1 MKHVLTAFAIM
12 LGISI
17 QAQSSE
23 ATIVYSVEMDSEM
36 TEGLPADMFSN
47 MTMTLSFKD
56 ELFRN
61 DFDMGM
67 MKMSAINNGERVLTL
82 INAMGMKYATF
93 EDGDES
99 EMNLFNTNI
108 DDKDKLNIKET
119 GNTKTIAG
127 YVCKEAIIDSEDGK
141 LTVYFTDKIMPKTTS
156 KEFDMG
162 VNGFPLEFNIIAGG
176 MEMKITA
183 TSVKEK
189 ANANFSM
196 TIPEGYQQMDKDQLK
211 GMMR

>member
-1 MKHVLTAFAIM
+1 MKNILTTLVLL
-12 LGISI
+12 LGLATY
-17 QAQSSE
+17 AQSSE

-36 TEGLPADMFSN
+36 TESLPADMFKN

-56 ELFRN
+56 NLFRN

-67 MKMSAINNGERVLTL
+67 MKMSSINNGDRILTL
-82 INAMGMKYATF
+82 FNAMGMKYATF

-99 EMNLFNTNI
+99 EMSLFNTKV
-108 DDKDKLNIKET
+108 DDGEDVKET

-127 YVCKEAIIDSEDGK
+127 YLCKEAIVSTDEG
-141 LTVYFTDKIMPKTTS
+141 TVSIYFTDKIKPNTTN

-162 VNGFPLEFNIIAGG
+162 VNGFPLEFSIVASG

-183 TSVKEK
+183 TSVKES
-189 ANANFSM
+189 ANADFSM
-196 TIPEGYQQMDKDQLK
+196 TIPEGYQKMDREQLK